1 MIKPINKNA
10 VMIKH
15 SNSFLAPKEKV
26 RVMNYDSINCLY
38 EVGKP
43 MDKHGIWIPQELFEF
58 EK

>member
-1 MIKPINKNA
+1 
-10 VMIKH
+10 
-15 SNSFLAPKEKV
+15 
-26 RVMNYDSINCLY
+26 LY